1 MITHTIINMA
11 INIAMITPTVTPITI
26 LLLAEPL
33 VVAMSDADVVIAV
46 V

>member
-11 INIAMITPTVTPITI
+11 INIAMTTPTVTRTTI

-33 VVAMSDADVVIAV
+33 AVVMPYADVVIAV
-46 V
+46 I